1 MGEVYR
7 AADTR
12 LGRDVAIKVLPPHI
26 ATDPQLKQRF
36 EIEARTLAALS
47 HPHICSIFDVG
58 LEASTDSES
67 VAFLVM
73 EYLEGETLAERLA
86 RGALPLDQALR
97 FGVQIADALDKAH
110 RQGVVHRDLK
120 PGNVMVTKAGVK
132 LLDFGLAKLQPAAA
146 AAGISGAETARPLTA
161 RGTILGTLN
170 YMAPE
175 QVEGAEADARADL
188 FALGAVLYEM
198 ITGKRAFDGKSQPIV
213 MASILE
219 HQPPPIRSLQPITP
233 PLLEHLVLRCLAKDP
248 DERWQSAGDV
258 MRELRWI
265 ADNAVTADARSGA
278 RPRDRR
284 VVWLVAVAT
293 VGVFAVAAALALRP
307 APAPAVWKLDVATPP
322 TDQAASFAISPDGRQ
337 LAFVARD
344 GASARTL
351 WVRRLD
357 RDTAQALA
365 GTDGATFPFWSPDGR
380 ALGFFS
386 GGRLK
391 RIDLTGGMPQDLAPA
406 PPLGLGATWKED
418 GTIVFSQ
425 NQTLGQVNAFGG
437 PVSPV
442 TEVLTGQT
450 SQRWPHSLPDGGLL
464 YFIQSGVPDS
474 QGVFFV
480 KLGATPTRVLDGAAA
495 ARFVPPDW
503 LLVVRQGVLSAF
515 RFDPQRGVISGDPLP
530 IAQGVNVFQNL
541 GVFSVSPAGVLAYRL
556 GNARQTRQLT
566 WVDRAG
572 KVLGVVGQS
581 NDDATPANPEIS
593 PDSLR
598 VAVNR
603 VVQNNN
609 DIWIIDVARNVMS
622 RFTFEPH
629 TQGAA
634 LWSPDGLQ
642 MVFGSSPKGL
652 VHLHAKPATG
662 AGAEKLLG
670 GRAQTESPLDWSP
683 DGKLVLYAAGSL
695 ETGVD
700 LLVLPAN
707 GGEPTAV
714 VQSPYDDFNGQF
726 SPDGR
731 WIAYQSNEGGRNDIY
746 VVPFPAT
753 GAKSQISSNGG
764 VAPRWRGDG
773 RELFYL
779 ALDGRMTAVPI
790 TTDGGSVQAGTPV
803 ALFPTRLASGGN
815 IGTLALTKP
824 QYAVA
829 RDGRFLLNAV
839 IDEGAAPPITVVV
852 NWEQALKSSR

>member
-1 MGEVYR
+1 MSLARGTRLGPYTIAEPLGSGGMGEVYR

-97 FGVQIADALDKAH
+97 FGIQIADALDKAH

-175 QVEGAEADARADL
+175 QLEGAEADARADL

-233 PLLEHLVLRCLAKDP
+233 PQLEHLVSRCLAKDP

-278 RPRDRR
+278 LPRDRR
-284 VVWLVAVAT
+284 VVWLVAAAT
-293 VGVFAVAAALALRP
+293 VGVFAIAAALALGQLLHP
-307 APAPAVWKLDVATPP
+307 AIWKLDVATPP
-322 TDQAASFAISPDGRQ
+322 TDNQCRLRFHGTGGNWPLWRGTAPARVPCGSAGWIAIRRRHSP
-337 LAFVARD
+337 APM
-344 GASARTL
+344 
-351 WVRRLD
+351 VRL
-357 RDTAQALA
+357 
-365 GTDGATFPFWSPDGR
+365 FPFWSPDGR

-406 PPLGLGATWKED
+406 PAFGLGATWKED

-425 NQTLGQVNAFGG
+425 GQTLAQVSASGG

-442 TEVLTGQT
+442 TEILTGQT
-450 SQRWPHSLPDGGLL
+450 SQRWPDSLRDGGLL
-464 YFIQSGVPDS
+464 YLAVGSPRFSGRI
-474 QGVFFV
+474 
-480 KLGATPTRVLDGAAA
+480 LRETRV
-495 ARFVPPDW
+495 PPRPGCSTG
-503 LLVVRQGVLSAF
+503 LL
-515 RFDPQRGVISGDPLP
+515 
-530 IAQGVNVFQNL
+530 
-541 GVFSVSPAGVLAYRL
+541 
-556 GNARQTRQLT
+556 
-566 WVDRAG
+566 
-572 KVLGVVGQS
+572 
-581 NDDATPANPEIS
+581 
-593 PDSLR
+593 
-598 VAVNR
+598 
-603 VVQNNN
+603 
-609 DIWIIDVARNVMS
+609 
-622 RFTFEPH
+622 
-629 TQGAA
+629 
-634 LWSPDGLQ
+634 
-642 MVFGSSPKGL
+642 
-652 VHLHAKPATG
+652 
-662 AGAEKLLG
+662 
-670 GRAQTESPLDWSP
+670 
-683 DGKLVLYAAGSL
+683 
-695 ETGVD
+695 
-700 LLVLPAN
+700 
-707 GGEPTAV
+707 
-714 VQSPYDDFNGQF
+714 
-726 SPDGR
+726 
-731 WIAYQSNEGGRNDIY
+731 
-746 VVPFPAT
+746 
-753 GAKSQISSNGG
+753 
-764 VAPRWRGDG
+764 PR
-773 RELFYL
+773 
-779 ALDGRMTAVPI
+779 
-790 TTDGGSVQAGTPV
+790 
-803 ALFPTRLASGGN
+803 ALFHRTGCSWC
-815 IGTLALTKP
+815 
-824 QYAVA
+824 A
-829 RDGRFLLNAV
+829 RAY
-839 IDEGAAPPITVVV
+839 
-852 NWEQALKSSR
+852 